1 MCKKIL
7 VVVDDNAP
15 SQSAVRLGIEMAQA
29 HRAALL
35 LFHVLP
41 KFEVMGLD
49 VLDSFGASSQ
59 EFESKAREKGA
70 FLLASA
76 CALAESEG
84 VQSFRAMGCAED
96 DAKCV
101 ADAAASHHCDLIV
114 VGTEGRNA
122 LVRLLTGSIV
132 PGLIT
137 AASVPVIVC
146 KDVES
151 TSKRGRRA
159 KSFLRA
165 RSKSSLIKET
175 SPDPIS

>member
-1 MCKKIL
+1 MYKKIL
-7 VVVDDNAP
+7 VVIEESAA
-15 SQSAVRLGIEMAQA
+15 SESAVRLGIEMARA
-29 HRAALL
+29 HRASLF

-59 EFESKAREKGA
+59 EFESKAREQA
-70 FLLASA
+70 SFLLASA

-84 VQSFRAMGCAED
+84 VQSFRAIGCAED

-122 LVRLLTGSIV
+122 LVRLITGNIV

-137 AASVPVIVC
+137 ASSVPVIVC
-146 KDVES
+146 KEVAS
-151 TSKRGRRA
+151 TSKRSRRT
-159 KSFLRA
+159 KLSL
-165 RSKSSLIKET
+165 RSKSRSDSVKDV
-175 SPDPIS
+175 SPVFIP